1 MAEET
6 KTVVVQGVDGYAL
19 KNLKDH
25 MALAHDVVDAFEKKK
40 SKANFRVKCVKEML
54 KKIEAS
60 LTTEDCDEIIGMM
73 TTAKTAIEKAK
84 KQPTAK
90 KEKAKKGKTKKEAK
104 AEVDKHADPF
114 GCFVENEYEDYEA
127 EYDDFM

>member
-25 MALAHDVVDAFEKKK
+25 MALAHDIFDAFEKKK
-40 SKANFRVKCVKEML
+40 SKANFRVKCVKEVL

-60 LTTEDCDEIIGMM
+60 LTTDDCDEIIGMM
-73 TTAKTAIEKAK
+73 TTVKTAIEKAK

-104 AEVDKHADPF
+104 AEVDKHADLF
-114 GCFVENEYEDYEA
+114 GGFVENEYEDYEA

>member
-1 MAEET
+1 MEEADHELADELFAGASLAEET

-25 MALAHDVVDAFEKKK
+25 MVLAHDVVDAFEKKK

-60 LTTEDCDEIIGMM
+60 LTTED
-73 TTAKTAIEKAK
+73 
-84 KQPTAK
+84 
-90 KEKAKKGKTKKEAK
+90 
-104 AEVDKHADPF
+104 
-114 GCFVENEYEDYEA
+114 
-127 EYDDFM
+127 

>member
-104 AEVDKHADPF
+104 AEVDKHADLF
-114 GCFVENEYEDYEA
+114 GGFVENEYEDYEA

>member
-1 MAEET
+1 
-6 KTVVVQGVDGYAL
+6 
-19 KNLKDH
+19 
-25 MALAHDVVDAFEKKK
+25 
-40 SKANFRVKCVKEML
+40 ML

-104 AEVDKHADPF
+104 AEVDKHADLF
-114 GCFVENEYEDYEA
+114 GGFVENEYEDYEA